1 MGLYKRYVIESSIEI
16 NTTPDRI
23 WNFFYNLENHYQEWY
38 PEEHHF
44 FCWTKG
50 GSLEVGSEFDSL
62 EIVDGHKTRLKG
74 KCVVAIKDKEIA
86 FKPAFPA
93 SIMCTKL
100 EWIFEPKGDTTIFKA
115 NTYYKFGKIFLT
127 YKNEGANQI
136 MAITKKH
143 MDTEG
148 RNLKKILENLQF

>member
-1 MGLYKRYVIESSIEI
+1 MELFKKYIIESSVEI
-16 NTTPDRI
+16 KTTPDKI
-23 WNFFYNLENHYQEWY
+23 WDFFYNLENNYKEWY

-44 FCWTKG
+44 FHWTKG
-50 GSLEVGSEFDSL
+50 EPLEIDSKFDSL

-74 KCVVAIKDKEIA
+74 KCIEALKNKEIA

-100 EWIFEPKGDTTIFKA
+100 EWIFEPKGETTIFIAK
-115 NTYYKFGKIFLT
+115 TYYKFGKIFLT
-127 YKNEGANQI
+127 LKNGTANQI
-136 MAITKKH
+136 MEITKKH

-148 RNLKKILENLQF
+148 QNLKKILEKND

>member
-1 MGLYKRYVIESSIEI
+1 MELFKKYIIESSVEI
-16 NTTPDRI
+16 RTTPDKI
-23 WNFFYNLENHYQEWY
+23 WDFFYNLENNYKEWY

-50 GSLEVGSEFDSL
+50 ESLEIGSKFDSL

-74 KCVVAIKDKEIA
+74 KCIKALKNKEIA

-100 EWIFEPKGDTTIFKA
+100 EWILEPKGETTIFIAK
-115 NTYYKFGKIFLT
+115 TYYKFGKIFLT
-127 YKNEGANQI
+127 FKNGTANQI
-136 MAITKKH
+136 MEITKKH

-148 RNLKKILENLQF
+148 QNLKKILEKND